1 MDYFDGH
8 GCGYGFAFG
17 VARSIGRFLIAPFR
31 VGPDDRPLVTV
42 LWLLTWGMVAFVGL
56 AIAGIIPGNLGVQV
70 TGVFSAIGV
79 CVLVF
84 ILGNWEADYNEVE
97 NRFSDPV
104 QEAVDDLTS
113 GPENRYPR

>member
-1 MDYFDGH
+1 M
-8 GCGYGFAFG
+8 
-17 VARSIGRFLIAPFR
+17 
-31 VGPDDRPLVTV
+31 
-42 LWLLTWGMVAFVGL
+42 
-56 AIAGIIPGNLGVQV
+56 
-70 TGVFSAIGV
+70 SAIGI

-113 GPENRYPR
+113 GLENRYPR